1 MEYVRR
7 TFKKEIMQQIL
18 DCFVE
23 LTGIRASYIDNFEE
37 LVRGKGKDFCKF
49 CSLLRTYPAFESGCI
64 KSDKNAFHKA
74 EQDKRLYL
82 YQCHMGLWEA
92 IIPIY
97 VYGHS
102 AGFLMLGQIRCSDEE
117 NRQLGELAGKL
128 SSIDI
133 TTEAMDSIKAEYI
146 NMLSLS
152 REKIEATVKMFDII
166 AHHLI
171 SAEVVSIH
179 DLETVEKIRKIIHD
193 RFKESI
199 STSYIAKQVCMSESY
214 VSYLFKKETGD
225 TITEYIEKT
234 RLKKAKELLDLTSLS
249 VKEISSEIGY
259 QDQNYFSRMFKKHEG
274 ISPTRY
280 RCETRL

>member
-1 MEYVRR
+1 
-7 TFKKEIMQQIL
+7 
-18 DCFVE
+18 
-23 LTGIRASYIDNFEE
+23 
-37 LVRGKGKDFCKF
+37 
-49 CSLLRTYPAFESGCI
+49 
-64 KSDKNAFHKA
+64 
-74 EQDKRLYL
+74 
-82 YQCHMGLWEA
+82 
-92 IIPIY
+92 
-97 VYGHS
+97 
-102 AGFLMLGQIRCSDEE
+102 
-117 NRQLGELAGKL
+117 
-128 SSIDI
+128 
-133 TTEAMDSIKAEYI
+133 
-146 NMLSLS
+146 
-152 REKIEATVKMFDII
+152 VKMFDII
-166 AHHLI
+166 AHQLI